1 MNLTLRAT
9 LAAAAIAVALP
20 GAARAS
26 FLERGDAQ
34 AFVRDMVEQHGFDA
48 DAVTATLALARHEAQ
63 VIRLIS
69 PPTRAGVRSWQKY
82 RARFLDRL
90 RIDGGLAFWA
100 ENEADLQRA
109 SERYG
114 VPIEIIVAIIGV
126 ETVYGRNTGNF
137 ETLSALATLAFDYPP
152 RAPLFRREL
161 ESLLLLA
168 REQGREPQ
176 SYYGSYAGALGYPQ
190 FLPSSVRSF
199 GVDFDGDGH
208 IDFDAGPA
216 DAIGSVANYL
226 HGHGWRTGEPIAE
239 RARFRNVVDP
249 TPLVAAGIEPTLEPA
264 TLAEAG
270 VTTLGGT
277 PPAAT
282 ATLVDLETPGTT
294 TEYWLGYRNFYV
306 ITRYNRSSFYA
317 MSVFELAEALRAR
330 RATQLA
336 QRAGAAR

>member
-1 MNLTLRAT
+1 MNMTLRARI
-9 LAAAAIAVALP
+9 AALAIAATLP
-20 GAARAS
+20 GSAGAS
-26 FLERGDAQ
+26 FTERNDAQ
-34 AFVRDMVEQHGFDA
+34 AFVRDMVERHGFDA
-48 DAVTATLALARHEAQ
+48 NSVTATLALAQHEPQ

-69 PPTRAGVRSWQKY
+69 PPARPGVRSWQKY

-109 SERYG
+109 SDQYG

-126 ETVYGRNTGNF
+126 ETVYGRNTGSF

-161 ESLLLLA
+161 EALLLLA
-168 REQGREPQ
+168 RDQGREPQ
-176 SYYGSYAGALGYPQ
+176 SYHGSYAGALGYPQ

-226 HGHGWRTGEPIAE
+226 RVHGWRTGEPVAE
-239 RARFRNVVDP
+239 RARFAGVVDAA
-249 TPLVAAGIEPTLEPA
+249 PLVAAGIEPTLEPA
-264 TLAEAG
+264 LLAEAG
-270 VTTLGGT
+270 VTTLLGAA
-277 PPAAT
+277 PAAT

-336 QRAGAAR
+336 QQIENPQ